1 MPRKRPLPATISAS
15 STGLR
20 AVAEQQIDVAD
31 DAGADRGLAVAAARG
46 HRRHAI
52 GELDL
57 ADGPERL
64 RAVRAV
70 HRAAIDIDGGDD
82 VVAGGDVG
90 RHLLDHV
97 AQAAA
102 VPEMVMRIDDR
113 AGGIDDLL
121 GVLRQPV
128 FAWIGVEPALGG
140 GCSADGHEFLS
151 LVFLVFYCFVIAS
164 SSEAIHLSACG
175 TMDCFA
181 ALAMTAVGS
190 CALTSHPIQ
199 NDHRRR
205 ARQRVP

>member
-1 MPRKRPLPATISAS
+1 
-15 STGLR
+15 
-20 AVAEQQIDVAD
+20 VAD
-31 DAGADRGLAVAAARG
+31 DAGADRGPAVTAARG
-46 HRRHAI
+46 HGCDAI
-52 GELDL
+52 RKLDL

-90 RHLLDHV
+90 RHFLDHV

-102 VPEMVMRIDDR
+102 VPEMVMRVDDR

-140 GCSADGHEFLS
+140 GCSADGHELLS
-151 LVFLVFYCFVIAS
+151 PGVIGFYFRHCER
-164 SSEAIHLSACG
+164 SEAIHLSTCG
-175 TMDCFA
+175 IMDCVA
-181 ALAMTAVGS
+181 PLAMTAW
-190 CALTSHPIQ
+190 Q
-199 NDHRRR
+199 F
-205 ARQRVP
+205 ARSA

>member
-1 MPRKRPLPATISAS
+1 MPDAAEAAIA
-15 STGLR
+15 GNDLR
-20 AVAEQQIDVAD
+20 LQHRLGAVAEQQIDVAD

-57 ADGPERL
+57 ADGAERL

-70 HRAAIDIDGGDD
+70 HRAAVDIDGGDD

-97 AQAAA
+97 VQAAA

-128 FAWIGVEPALGG
+128 FAWIGVESALGG
-140 GCSADGHEFLS
+140 GCSAGGHGYRS
-151 LVFLVFYCFVIAS
+151 LRFIVV
-164 SSEAIHLSACG
+164 
-175 TMDCFA
+175 
-181 ALAMTAVGS
+181 
-190 CALTSHPIQ
+190 
-199 NDHRRR
+199 
-205 ARQRVP
+205 

>member
-1 MPRKRPLPATISAS
+1 MPDAAEAAVAGNDLRLQHR
-15 STGLR
+15 LR

-46 HRRHAI
+46 HRRDAI

-57 ADGPERL
+57 ADGAERL

-128 FAWIGVEPALGG
+128 FARIGVEPALGG
-140 GCSADGHEFLS
+140 GCSAGGHEFRS
-151 LVFLVFYCFVIAS
+151 LVLLLVVFVIAS
-164 SSEAIHLSACG
+164 VAKQSISQL
-175 TMDCFA
+175 A
-181 ALAMTAVGS
+181 ALWIAS
-190 CALTSHPIQ
+190 LRSQ
-199 NDHRRR
+199 
-205 ARQRVP
+205 

>member
-1 MPRKRPLPATISAS
+1 MPDAAEAAVA
-15 STGLR
+15 GNDLR
-20 AVAEQQIDVAD
+20 FQHRLGAVAEQQIDVAD
-31 DAGADRGLAVAAARG
+31 DAGADRGLAIAAARG

-52 GELDL
+52 GKLDL

-64 RAVRAV
+64 GAVRAV

-82 VVAGGDVG
+82 VVAGADVG

-102 VPEMVMRIDDR
+102 VPEVVMRVDDR

-128 FAWIGVEPALGG
+128 FARIGVEPAAGG

-151 LVFLVFYCFVIAS
+151 PGFCYLCFS
-164 SSEAIHLSACG
+164 SLRGA
-175 TMDCFA
+175 
-181 ALAMTAVGS
+181 
-190 CALTSHPIQ
+190 
-199 NDHRRR
+199 
-205 ARQRVP
+205 